1 MSVLIQS
8 GSIVDA
14 DESQIINTPE
24 IRNAGTYQ
32 NAGTVN
38 QSKSNVASGV
48 GLGIGSAS
56 VSKGVSASGIGA
68 GIGSASVI
76 TAEFVREGQI
86 VTIQET
92 QTRSFDN
99 IANAGTVQSA
109 GTTVDTLAINTTSA
123 SGVGDGFG
131 QATTNRFRRSFADGL
146 GQGLG
151 IATTDRFRD
160 TIASGTGLGFGTS
173 VDNRFRDNIAAGAG
187 LGVGSAT
194 TDNFRDNIASG
205 IGLGIG
211 TARKPLPFDPILQIS
226 RLLQDTSASCFRY
239 EKPSRIDTIW
249 EYSHN
254 DRINF
259 RDAAFYVYTPTD
271 ASIDK
276 FSIDGDNFNQ
286 TLTIEILVMTLD
298 PQETSAYLRDLSQLI
313 SGLYNDNTVNSFL
326 FHRFGNINAADLR
339 NEHITQQSDHYIGSV
354 TFEVQQFKSAKE
366 QFTTKA
372 SASGSGSGSGSGQ
385 VLLDTPETGT
395 LL

>member
-8 GSIVDA
+8 GSIADV
-14 DESQIINTPE
+14 DESQIIDTPE

-32 NAGTVN
+32 NGGTVK
-38 QSKSNVASGV
+38 QSKSNVASGA

-56 VSKGVSASGIGA
+56 VAKGVSASGTGL
-68 GIGSASVI
+68 GTGSASVI

-109 GTTVDTLAINTTSA
+109 GTTIDTLAVNSTSA
-123 SGVGDGFG
+123 SGVGNGFG
-131 QATTNRFRRSFADGL
+131 SATTNRFRRSFADGL
-146 GQGLG
+146 GRGVGTAIERPNTKSVASGAGLG
-151 IATTDRFRD
+151 I
-160 TIASGTGLGFGTS
+160 GTS
-173 VDNRFRDNIAAGAG
+173 VDTRFRDSIASGVG
-187 LGVGSAT
+187 FGVGSAT
-194 TDNFRDNIASG
+194 TDNFRDTSALGAG
-205 IGLGIG
+205 IGIG
-211 TARKPLPFDPILQIS
+211 DASNPLPFDPVEQIIA
-226 RLLQDTSASCFRY
+226 LLESTTNDCFRY
-239 EKPSRIDTIW
+239 DQPERIDTIW

-259 RDAAFYVYTPTD
+259 RDAAFYLYTPTD

-298 PQETSAYLRDLSQLI
+298 QQETIAYLQDLSQLI
-313 SGLYNDNTVNSFL
+313 AQLFNDNTEESTL
-326 FHRFGNINAADLR
+326 FHRFGNISAADLR

-354 TFEVQQFKSAKE
+354 TFEVQQFN
-366 QFTTKA
+366 TA
-372 SASGSGSGSGSGQ
+372 SNNCFK
-385 VLLDTPETGT
+385 
-395 LL
+395 